1 MRMLPR
7 QQQIGL
13 TGMSISPALY
23 IALGVAGMDYH
34 IVGLRY
40 AKSILAINNDP
51 EAPIFK
57 YADYGCVEDAQK
69 FISMLNGYVSSQT

>member
-1 MRMLPR
+1 MVDMRLMPR

-13 TGMSISPALY
+13 TGLSIAPDLY

-40 AKSILAINNDP
+40 AKNILAINNDP
-51 EAPIFK
+51 NAPIFRW
-57 YADYGCVEDAQK
+57 
-69 FISMLNGYVSSQT
+69 